1 MADEHMK
8 ERRRSLVTKPVPRK
22 TTETQSHLPE
32 QTALETTAHSAGE
45 AVEQVGLAVIAGRM
59 QNGAPAAEA
68 V

>member
-1 MADEHMK
+1 MADKHMK

-22 TTETQSHLPE
+22 TTSHLPE